1 MKTNFTGLVIGV
13 ILISVLSII
22 VILTGFYILAI
33 MAIMGLCSLALYL
46 IHTLASIFNYLENI
60 DISEKLN
67 SMFTEVWNEL
77 EDDNEN

>member
-22 VILTGFYILAI
+22 AILTGFYILAI

-46 IHTLASIFNYLENI
+46 IHTLAGIFNYLENI

-67 SMFTEVWNEL
+67 SMFTKVWNEL